1 MGFQGGLI
9 EQLAKFMIIRNNK
22 THKIVELT
30 YQEWSSYLSNRQHY
44 EYTIINQD
52 IVLLRYI
59 NPSGERVCLKC
70 VERAEAY
77 QILRLNPKDFDF
89 TEIEGGY
96 LVNAQVLP
104 FAKPPFKIIHRA
116 SIILKMKSRVRD
128 LVVRLVFVTRTL
140 TRYFIDV
147 FG

>member
-1 MGFQGGLI
+1 MR
-9 EQLAKFMIIRNNK
+9 IRNNK
-22 THKIVELT
+22 TREIVELT
-30 YQEWSSYLSNRQHY
+30 YQEWSSYLSTHQHY
-44 EYTIINQD
+44 EYTVINQD

-77 QILRLNPKDFDF
+77 QILRLNPKEFDF
-89 TEIEGGY
+89 IEIEGGY
-96 LVNAQVLP
+96 LVNTHALP
-104 FAKPPFKIIHRA
+104 VAKPPFKIIRHA
-116 SIILKMKSRVRD
+116 SVLLQMKSRVKD
-128 LVVRLVFVTRTL
+128 LVSRFVFGARAL